1 MNYCDIYVRFL
12 SVSVLVYMYLRS
24 SFGMIS
30 LPYRLCLVKYPQVKF
45 GGVYSHDSE
54 AFD

>member
-1 MNYCDIYVRFL
+1 MNYCNIYVRFL
-12 SVSVLVYMYLRS
+12 SVSVQVYMYLCS
-24 SFGMIS
+24 SNGMIS
-30 LPYRLCLVKYPQVKF
+30 LPYRQCLVKYSQVKF